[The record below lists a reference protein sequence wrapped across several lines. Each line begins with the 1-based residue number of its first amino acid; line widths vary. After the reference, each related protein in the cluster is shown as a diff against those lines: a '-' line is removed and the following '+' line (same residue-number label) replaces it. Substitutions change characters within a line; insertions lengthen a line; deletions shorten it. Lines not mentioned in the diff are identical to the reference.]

1 MPFQKKRNRSKI
13 GRLTPKKAIHSPVKG
28 ERGKLTCRE
37 VDLCRIRRQ
46 FRINDFEKATGTV
59 VQQRKRPKTKGYVK
73 TTLAVKTQRRIDKW
87 RNKCGDLT
95 TLVKGLRLQFVHV
108 LHALDETRA
117 MYEHKVAGLEGDIA
131 KLQHEPDEGSDDD
144 GPTVDDEGFVTFKDP
159 DGSIQFELSIVI
171 MDLINLG
178 VSQRTIWP
186 ALMNRRNLKLAE
198 EVLAGDG
205 GEEKEGAAVADGDER
220 LAGMED
226 DEDDDESPAWGTDD
240 DGMPCCDEKW
250 VDGVDSVYCDTCKEW
265 RHCSCER
272 VAFADVRKRPRYDCS
287 ACVPVESTA

>member
-13 GRLTPKKAIHSPVKG
+13 GRITPKKTIQSPVKG

-37 VDLCRIRRQ
+37 VDLRRIRRQ

-144 GPTVDDEGFVTFKDP
+144 DPTVDDEGFVTFKDP

-171 MDLINLG
+171 RDLPNLG

-186 ALMNRRNLKLAE
+186 AIK
-198 EVLAGDG
+198 
-205 GEEKEGAAVADGDER
+205 
-220 LAGMED
+220 
-226 DEDDDESPAWGTDD
+226 
-240 DGMPCCDEKW
+240 
-250 VDGVDSVYCDTCKEW
+250 SVYQTLCGHTLDMSVSTGTMYTMTHRLGVLTDFQIGYSLKVW
-265 RHCSCER
+265 DAANMS
-272 VAFADVRKRPRYDCS
+272 AFHDGTSHRGRSIQGSQLQLGGFIMSLGV
-287 ACVPVESTA
+287 